1 MTVYAVQTMTLCLM
15 AVFCTSLAQRPEL
28 DLNKTLVNH
37 TLGNITNVWRPTVFS
52 VDLRS
57 GISSFLPYGVTW
69 QSRLTADQQ
78 TCACDRQGV
87 LKLTFNRYRRRAEIN
102 MTFEY
107 SHGYTFDV
115 GDSVSN
121 SGYGGDYGTQDYDAE
136 VHSFNNRIYFYGRDN
151 PAGGTYGLL
160 HSQPDYVGV
169 QPYTTL
175 TLNIADEL
183 ATADNGDHYLYIN
196 SYKLFGLNGQSDSS
210 PGGVNRDV
218 YLGMNRVVAGS
229 YMSGRGLCN
238 VRVRFYPS

>member
-1 MTVYAVQTMTLCLM
+1 MTVYAVETMTLCLM
-15 AVFCTSLAQRPEL
+15 AAFCTSLAQRPAL
-28 DLNKTLVNH
+28 AINRTLLPVDKIQGPQLTTTVLN
-37 TLGNITNVWRPTVFS
+37 

-57 GISSFLPYGVTW
+57 GYSSPLPAGVTW
-69 QSRLTADQQ
+69 HSGLTPNQQ
-78 TCACDRQGV
+78 KCACDRQGV
-87 LKLTFNRYRRRAEIN
+87 LKLTFGPTRRRAEIN

-107 SHGYTFDV
+107 SHGWTFNV

-121 SGYGGDYGTQDYDAE
+121 NGYAGDGSTQDYDAE
-136 VHSFNNRIYFYGRDN
+136 VHSVNNRIYFYGRDN

-160 HSQPDYVGV
+160 HSRPDYVGV

-229 YMSGRGLCN
+229 YRSGRGLCN